1 MAASAAELFRRHHLV
16 VYRYAL
22 KMTGRSDVAEDVTQ
36 EVFLRVVRSITA
48 YDDRGKDLAWL
59 LAIARNLLV
68 DGHRRNGREPAV
80 PLEEDVRVN
89 ARIPERAALAEAL
102 GRLPEQDREV
112 FVLRV
117 VSGLGHDD
125 IARVVGATSAAVRCR
140 IYRARVA
147 LRSMLCGPN
156 GHDDWGGQEP

>member
-1 MAASAAELFRRHHLV
+1 MQASAAELFQRHHLA
-16 VYRYAL
+16 VYRFAL
-22 KMTGRSDVAEDVTQ
+22 RMTGRSDVAEDVTQ
-36 EVFLRVVRSITA
+36 EVFLRVVRSLPT
-48 YDDRGKDLAWL
+48 YDDRGQGLAWL

-68 DGHRRNGREPAV
+68 DGHRRNGRDPAV
-80 PLEEDVRVN
+80 PLDEDVRVN

-102 GRLPEQDREV
+102 GRLPEADREV

-125 IARVVGATSAAVRCR
+125 IARVVGATPAAVRCR

-147 LRSMLCGPN
+147 LRSMLCDSD
-156 GHDDWGGQEP
+156 GHEDGGGQET